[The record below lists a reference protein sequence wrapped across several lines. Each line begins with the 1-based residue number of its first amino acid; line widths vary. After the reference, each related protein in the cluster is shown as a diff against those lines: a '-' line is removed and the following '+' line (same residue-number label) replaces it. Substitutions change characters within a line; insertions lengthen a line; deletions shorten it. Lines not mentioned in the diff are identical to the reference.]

1 MQKFFLQIFEIFV
14 VGETHYENTQN
25 LFKINCK
32 GTSQNQW
39 FSFNFFIIN
48 SEQVLHIKEA
58 VAQRCPVK
66 KVFLEI
72 SQNSQE
78 DACARDYFLIN
89 LQASDSGLRTTFL
102 KEHLRWLL
110 QTLILLILL
119 VTLNISVPANFMVSD
134 CITLS

>member
-1 MQKFFLQIFEIFV
+1 M
-14 VGETHYENTQN
+14 GETHYENTQN
-25 LFKINCK
+25 LFKANCK

-58 VAQRCPVK
+58 VAQRCPIE
-66 KVFLEI
+66 KVLLEI

-78 DACARDYFLIN
+78 NACARDYFLIK
-89 LQASDSGLRTTFL
+89 LQALDSGLRTTFL

-110 QTLILLILL
+110 QTLILMILL
-119 VTLNISVPANFMVSD
+119 VTLNISVPANFMISD

>member
-1 MQKFFLQIFEIFV
+1 M
-14 VGETHYENTQN
+14 GETHYENTQN
-25 LFKINCK
+25 LFKANCK

-58 VAQRCPVK
+58 VAQRCPIE
-66 KVFLEI
+66 KVLLEI

-78 DACARDYFLIN
+78 NACARDYFLTK
-89 LQASDSGLRTTFL
+89 LQTSDSGLRTTFL

-110 QTLILLILL
+110 QTLILMILL
-119 VTLNISVPANFMVSD
+119 VTLNISVPANFRISD

>member
-1 MQKFFLQIFEIFV
+1 M
-14 VGETHYENTQN
+14 GETHYENTQN
-25 LFKINCK
+25 LFKANCK

-58 VAQRCPVK
+58 VAQRCPIE
-66 KVFLEI
+66 KVLLEI

-78 DACARDYFLIN
+78 NACARDYFLTK
-89 LQASDSGLRTTFL
+89 LQTSDSGLRTTFL

-110 QTLILLILL
+110 QTLILMILL
-119 VTLNISVPANFMVSD
+119 VTLNISVPANFMISD